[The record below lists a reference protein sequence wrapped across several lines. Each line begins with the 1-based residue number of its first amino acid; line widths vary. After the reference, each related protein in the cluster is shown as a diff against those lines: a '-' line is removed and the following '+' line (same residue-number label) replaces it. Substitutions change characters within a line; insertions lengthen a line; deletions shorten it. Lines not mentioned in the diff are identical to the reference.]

1 MTAPCAVANLLYGI
15 VQSDVKTDLS
25 INGLSLASAQI
36 EPGNAFVALQGA
48 NQHGL
53 RFAEQAAKRGAVMV
67 LADDVRNDVETNTT
81 LPVFTIKNLRMK
93 LGEIA
98 NRFYSHPSH
107 DLPVIGVTGTNGKTS
122 CVQLLAAALAHL
134 DSRAATLGTLG
145 GGLYGALIKGERTT
159 PDVLSTHKFIAKM
172 RDDGAQVVAME
183 VSSHALDQ
191 GRVDGVQFRTAV
203 FTNLTQDHL
212 DYHQTMAQYGAAKA
226 KLFAWPLLR
235 AAVINIDDA
244 FGAKLAK
251 QAQAKQLVR
260 FSAVD
265 KMADVYA
272 SEISLDSEGLSF
284 VLNAGAEAWP
294 VRSNL
299 LGHFNVS
306 NLLGVAATLH
316 TLGFSFTNIAAV
328 LGHLQPIHGR
338 MNKLGGGDLPLVVVD
353 YAHTPDA
360 LEQSLSSLRAHTRGK
375 LICVFGCGGERD
387 RGKRPLMGAIAQRLA
402 DQVVLTDDNPRG
414 ESGDVIIADIVA
426 GIADMR
432 AVAVQRDRQL
442 AIAQTIRQASVGD
455 VILLAG
461 KGHEDSQEVAGV
473 LSHFDD
479 TEQAR
484 AALASLRP

>member
-1 MTAPCAVANLLYGI
+1 MTASCAVANLLYGI
-15 VQSDVKTDLS
+15 AQSDVNTDLS
-25 INGLSLASAQI
+25 INGLSLASEQI

-67 LADDVRNDVETNTT
+67 LADDVPIGVETNTT
-81 LPVFTIKNLRMK
+81 LPIFTIKNLRLK

-134 DSRAATLGTLG
+134 GSRAATLGTLG
-145 GGLYGALIKGERTT
+145 GGLYGALVKGERTT
-159 PDVLSTHKFIAKM
+159 PDVLSTHKFIARM
-172 RDDGAQVVAME
+172 RDDGAQVIAME

-191 GRVDGVQFRTAV
+191 GRVDGVQFHTAV

-226 KLFAWPLLR
+226 KLFAWPFLR
-235 AAVINIDDA
+235 TAVINIDDA
-244 FGAKLAK
+244 FGATLANAT
-251 QAQAKQLVR
+251 QVKQLVR
-260 FSAVD
+260 FSVRD
-265 KMADVYA
+265 KTADVYA
-272 SEISLDSEGLSF
+272 SEIMLDSKGLSF
-284 VLNAGAEAWP
+284 VLNVGAAAWP

-316 TLGFSFTNIAAV
+316 TLGFSFADIASA

-338 MNKLGGGDLPLVVVD
+338 MNKLGGDDLPLVVVD

-360 LEQSLSSLRAHTRGK
+360 LEQSLTSLRAHTRGK

-402 DQVVLTDDNPRG
+402 DQVMLTDDNPRG
-414 ESGDVIIADIVA
+414 ESGDVIIADIAA
-426 GIADMR
+426 GIADR
-432 AVAVQRDRQL
+432 QAVAMQRDRHL
-442 AIAQTIRQASVGD
+442 AIAQTIRHAGVGD

-473 LSHFDD
+473 SSHFDD

-484 AALASLRP
+484 AALASRRP